1 MSQSEMR
8 RATAA
13 NAAPVATAGVW
24 MFPYNSRKLD
34 EEDPP
39 SDAIASFHI
48 QLLLVA
54 EQGSA

>member
-1 MSQSEMR
+1 
-8 RATAA
+8 
-13 NAAPVATAGVW
+13 VW

-39 SDAIASFHI
+39 SDAITSFHI